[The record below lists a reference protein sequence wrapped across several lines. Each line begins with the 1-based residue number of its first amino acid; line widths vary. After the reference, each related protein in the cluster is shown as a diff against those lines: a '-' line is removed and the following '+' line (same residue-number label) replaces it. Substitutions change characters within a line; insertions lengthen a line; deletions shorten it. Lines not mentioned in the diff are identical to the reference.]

1 MPEIR
6 YIETY
11 DYTDLLPEKRTPDKA
26 KITKTAY
33 EVSDEELAE
42 EKKAQRMANILEKL
56 DALKARLEELERAA
70 RFL

>member
-33 EVSDEELAE
+33 EVSNEELAE
-42 EKKAQRMANILEKL
+42 EKKAQRMANILDEI
-56 DALKARLEELERAA
+56 DNLKARIERLEKK
-70 RFL
+70 